1 MLTKVVEL
9 VRGDAGFGFSVI
21 GGSDTYLPPMVFTL
35 APSKPAHN
43 SGQVEK
49 GDRILNVNG
58 MSVSDLPS
66 KNVIQLINESGTT
79 LKLSLQDDPDLK
91 RRLNAFIQAKERGSG
106 SPAPAPAAP
115 TVSVEEVA
123 PVNTVISPG
132 SGRRLYQ
139 PRSYSNL
146 SNGGSTRKPE
156 PAAAREPE
164 PPPEPPNSN
173 LVEEDSRIP
182 YNIPAD
188 ISPNVSASSEKYKLP
203 NDHLY
208 NDLDTARGNTGLKQT
223 SLSFLSETPQDQG
236 TPTRTY
242 SGLRDNDSRNE
253 TEVFDVNP
261 TFTPPPPPPTQPANV
276 PVYAKVNKKRSNKS
290 PPTDDRPFSG
300 IAQVYSPPPQ
310 YETEPSLPPELPPEL
325 PPDIPP
331 RETAESCARR
341 LFYQEGCVP
350 EDVSFTLASGVPFD
364 VEVSQYYMQYFN
376 FDNYKLDDAVRVF
389 VERAPLIGE
398 NSTREAILFHL
409 SKHLYETNTAL
420 RQQLPGPEEIHTL
433 VCALMMLNTD
443 LHGGM
448 VDRKMTYNQFES
460 NLRNTEAN
468 VDKGTLKELYNGIK
482 SKPII
487 VNTGTQ
493 EAEPAKPLPTLEQ
506 YENVIHK
513 QGSLVKKNYILMS
526 GKRPGMFKRGWKRW
540 DAELRGSKL
549 TFSKGGKKVE
559 IICHHCLA
567 SRTMTRN
574 RHCVILLA
582 CADDR
587 QFLLQ
592 AADDTDMQEWMHAIN
607 KVAAMFSALPMAA
620 PVSNSN
626 TFQPHSLPMSRTRCS
641 LEDQLQNHMT
651 QVDKLTQE
659 YDALIRQQSNLVA
672 PTPEWHYKKRY
683 MEKEKEKFEEYA
695 HLLNTLLYPDSEETL
710 MSPSSFGRA
719 TANRMSYKRA
729 VQKNVEPVNV

>member
-1 MLTKVVEL
+1 MVIVYDDSTEFTVDYDKLITAVGTKSNTFGVPGVETDEENIVQNLSGTNKHNLFFLKQIEHCFFVPLLCARREKEVTNFLIVGCDPTSIEFASELYDFLQYDVSRWYPDLANKYHIVVVEAGEYLLGSFSETLYTYFEKKFVSGNIVTLTGESAQEVKENSVILKSGDILPDGVCVWSTGNKKLDFFKSLYLRLDRQHDNNGMLTKVVEL

-164 PPPEPPNSN
+164 PPPEPPN

-223 SLSFLSETPQDQG
+223 SLSFLSEDQG

-261 TFTPPPPPPTQPANV
+261 TFTPPPPPPAQPANV

-493 EAEPAKPLPTLEQ
+493 EAEPAKP
-506 YENVIHK
+506 
-513 QGSLVKKNYILMS
+513 MR
-526 GKRPGMFKRGWKRW
+526 RPCPSSVQITTGR
-540 DAELRGSKL
+540 DN
-549 TFSKGGKKVE
+549 T
-559 IICHHCLA
+559 
-567 SRTMTRN
+567 
-574 RHCVILLA
+574 
-582 CADDR
+582 
-587 QFLLQ
+587 
-592 AADDTDMQEWMHAIN
+592 TDMQH
-607 KVAAMFSALPMAA
+607 VF
-620 PVSNSN
+620 
-626 TFQPHSLPMSRTRCS
+626 
-641 LEDQLQNHMT
+641 
-651 QVDKLTQE
+651 
-659 YDALIRQQSNLVA
+659 
-672 PTPEWHYKKRY
+672 
-683 MEKEKEKFEEYA
+683 
-695 HLLNTLLYPDSEETL
+695 
-710 MSPSSFGRA
+710 
-719 TANRMSYKRA
+719 
-729 VQKNVEPVNV
+729 

>member
-1 MLTKVVEL
+1 MLTKSVEL
-9 VRGDAGFGFSVI
+9 VRGEAGFGFSVI

-35 APSKPAHN
+35 APNKAAHS

-49 GDRILNVNG
+49 GDRILDVNG
-58 MSVSDLPS
+58 VSVSDVPS
-66 KNVIQLINESGTT
+66 KKVIQLINESGST
-79 LKLSLQDDPDLK
+79 LRLSLQDDPDLK
-91 RRLNAFIQAKERGSG
+91 RRLNAFMQAKERSG
-106 SPAPAPAAP
+106 NAAPAPAATP
-115 TVSVEEVA
+115 VTKAEVS
-123 PVNTVISPG
+123 PVKTVISPS

-139 PRSYSNL
+139 PRSYSSL
-146 SNGGSTRKPE
+146 PNGAAPQKKAE
-156 PAAAREPE
+156 PAPAKKPE
-164 PPPEPPNSN
+164 PPPGLEPPKS
-173 LVEEDSRIP
+173 VEEDSRLQ

-188 ISPNVSASSEKYKLP
+188 KSPNVSASSEKYRVS
-203 NDHLY
+203 DEHLY
-208 NDLDTARGNTGLKQT
+208 NDLDTARGNSGVKQT
-223 SLSFLSETPQDQG
+223 SLSFLSEEDATPK
-236 TPTRTY
+236 RTY
-242 SGLRDNDSRNE
+242 SGLRDSNDSRNE
-253 TEVFDVNP
+253 TEIFDVNP
-261 TFTPPPPPPTQPANV
+261 TFTPPPPPPQQPTAV
-276 PVYAKVNKKRSNKS
+276 PVYAKVNKMRSNKT
-290 PPTDDRPFSG
+290 PPSDERPFSG

-310 YETEPSLPPELPPEL
+310 YETEPPLPPDLPPEL

-364 VEVSQYYMQYFN
+364 VEVSRYYMQYFN

-398 NSTREAILFHL
+398 NSTRERILFHL
-409 SKHLYETNTAL
+409 SKHLYDTNTAL
-420 RQQLPGPEEIHTL
+420 RQQLSGPEEIHTL

-448 VDRKMTYNQFES
+448 VDRKMTYNQFEN
-460 NLRNTEAN
+460 NLRNTDATI
-468 VDKGTLKELYNGIK
+468 DRGTLKELYNGIK

-487 VNTGTQ
+487 INAQ
-493 EAEPAKPLPTLEQ
+493 PAEPPKPLPTLEQ

-549 TFSKGGKKVE
+549 AFSKGGKKME
-559 IICHHCLA
+559 IICHHCIA
-567 SRTMTRN
+567 SRTITHRN
-574 RHCVILLA
+574 RHSVLLLV

-592 AADDTDMQEWMHAIN
+592 AVDDTDLQEWMHAIN

-626 TFQPHSLPMSRTRCS
+626 KFQPHSLPMSRTRCS
-641 LEDQLQNHMT
+641 LEEQLQNHMT

-659 YDALIRQQSNLVA
+659 YDALIAQQSNQVA

-683 MEKEKEKFEEYA
+683 LEKEKEKFEEYA
-695 HLLNTLLYPDSEETL
+695 HLLNTLLYPDSEESL
-710 MSPSSFGRA
+710 MSPQSFGRA

-729 VQKNVEPVNV
+729 VQKNVTPVNV